1 MKKEE
6 LLRILEESYS
16 KEIVNA
22 FKAIKRENFVL
33 DKDKDIAYEDEAL
46 AIGYGATISQPSTI
60 AFMLKLLEIK
70 EGMKILEIG
79 AGSGYNSAL
88 ISRLVGPKGRI
99 YTLDILPELVEF
111 ARKNLKKEMIGNVK
125 VILWDGSLGYS
136 KEKPYNRIIVTA
148 ACASVPE
155 KLLEQ
160 LKINGILLAPVGEY
174 EQEIVKIIKRKNRLE
189 RESFGYF
196 RFVPLRRT

>member
-6 LLRILEESYS
+6 LLRILGNSYS
-16 KEIVNA
+16 KEIVDA
-22 FKAIKRENFVL
+22 FKRVKRENFVL
-33 DKDKDIAYEDEAL
+33 EEDKNIAYEDEAL

-70 EGMKILEIG
+70 KGMKILEIG

-88 ISRLVGPKGRI
+88 MSRLVGGKGRI
-99 YTLDILPELVEF
+99 YTLEIVPELAEF
-111 ARKNLKKEMIGNVK
+111 ARKNLKKERIGNVK
-125 VILWDGSLGYS
+125 AILWDGSLGYS
-136 KEKPYNRIIVTA
+136 EEAPYDRIIVTA
-148 ACASVPE
+148 ACAFVPE

-160 LKINGILLAPVGEY
+160 LKTNGILVAPVGEY
-174 EQEIVKIIKRKNRLE
+174 EQEIVKIVKRKNRLE

-196 RFVPLRRT
+196 RFVPLRT